1 VIGLSLPLP
10 PSVNNLFVN
19 VPGRGRAPSS
29 HYTKWKSDAAICI
42 MAARQKPIA
51 GPFQATLTFDAPDK
65 RPRDL
70 DNMAKAPLDALKRAG
85 LIEDDRLAR
94 KLTLE
99 WGDAKPKGAEV
110 HVIIEGVIG

>member
-1 VIGLSLPLP
+1 MIALSLPLP

-19 VPGRGRAPSS
+19 APGRGRAPSPG
-29 HYTKWKSDAAICI
+29 YKKWKADAAICI
-42 MAARQKPIA
+42 MAARQKPVA
-51 GPFQATLTFDAPDK
+51 GRFKATLTFDQPDN
-65 RPRDL
+65 RRRDL